1 MKTILQLACALLMF
15 QTANAASGPK
25 NQDAKKP
32 AKAATPS
39 RDRAKL
45 GTSFRFD
52 GSSLH
57 GKFQNSPSTT
67 ATVENDKFLED
78 LLGARKHFNDRLRED
93 QSRN

>member
-1 MKTILQLACALLMF
+1 MKTILLLACALLMF
-15 QTANAASGPK
+15 QTANAASGSSNSK
-25 NQDAKKP
+25 TKV
-32 AKAATPS
+32 KASPS

-78 LLGARKHFNDRLRED
+78 LLGARKHFEDRQKED
-93 QSRN
+93 QERQTF

>member
-1 MKTILQLACALLMF
+1 MKTILLLAWALLMF
-15 QTANAASGPK
+15 HAANAASGSSNSK
-25 NQDAKKP
+25 T
-32 AKAATPS
+32 KAHASPS

-78 LLGARKHFNDRLRED
+78 LLGARKHFDDRLKED
-93 QSRN
+93 QERQTF